1 MTARPEALARAE
13 LSLDGLSIGDAFG
26 QRFMHPAAHALLEA
40 RELPAPPWRWT
51 DDTAMALSIVDVLR
65 QHGTIQQDALADAFA
80 VRWAA
85 DQDRGYGGGAFH
97 LLHLIAL
104 GRPWREVSRALF
116 EGGSM
121 GNGAAMRVAPL
132 GAFHADRAWS
142 HVRAEASASAE
153 ITHAHAEG
161 IASAIAVAIA
171 AAAAARGEG
180 DAIFDLVLTHTPA
193 SATRDRIDLAAR
205 LDPGVEIEQA
215 VAVLGNGSTILA
227 QDTVAFCLWC
237 AARHVHDFEGA
248 MWTTVAGLGDIDT
261 NCAIVGGIVAC
272 AVGRAG
278 LPAAWLA
285 AREPIS

>member
-26 QRFMHPAAHALLEA
+26 QRFMHPAALALIEP

-65 QHGTIQQDALADAFA
+65 EHGAVHQDALAGAFA
-80 VRWAA
+80 ARWAA
-85 DQDRGYGGGAFH
+85 DQDRGYGGGAFR

-104 GRPWREVSRALF
+104 GQPWRAASRAVF
-116 EGGSM
+116 EDGSM

-132 GAFHADRAWS
+132 GAFHADRDWS
-142 HVRAEASASAE
+142 HVCAEAIASAE

-161 IASAIAVAIA
+161 IAGAIAVAIA
-171 AAAAARGEG
+171 AAASARGEG
-180 DAIFDLVLTHTPA
+180 HALLDLVLTHTPA
-193 SATRDRIDLAAR
+193 GATRDRIELAAR
-205 LDPGVEIEQA
+205 LAPGTDIEHA
-215 VAVLGNGSTILA
+215 VAVLGNGSTVLA

-237 AARHVHDFEGA
+237 AARHLHDFEAA
-248 MWTTVAGLGDIDT
+248 MWTTVSGLGDIDT
-261 NCAIVGGIVAC
+261 NCAIVGGIVAS